1 MKRLSSIRSPWTIAG
16 AVIVAAALG
25 AGITSMQTRAA
36 APASP
41 HDTRDVQA
49 ISSAKELSHAFRFA
63 AETAGPSVVKIHSH
77 TGAKKVSGVAGMRG
91 LQQNPFKGTPF
102 EDMFPNGMP
111 DGEMPNRMPE
121 RDGIG
126 SGVIIDT
133 SGIVLTNNH
142 VVQGADDLT
151 VTLADGREFKATDV
165 KTDPQTDLAVIRL
178 TGASNLPA
186 ANLGN
191 SDDLEIGDWVLAI
204 GCPFELDHTVSAGI
218 ISGKGRTLSDVS
230 RAQFLQTD
238 AAINPGNSGGPLVN
252 IDGEVVGI
260 NTAIASNSGGYEGI
274 GFSIPINTAK
284 FITQQLIANG
294 HVSRGYLGVQ
304 MEDITPELAQKFG
317 VKQDEGVLVADVMP
331 NTPAAAAG
339 VHSGDVITSFAG
351 TAIRSPRDLRELV
364 ERTTIGSK
372 QSLQVNRDGK
382 NLALSVTLAALPDS
396 LAGPTRMHR
405 GRQQEENSES
415 TFKADKLGL
424 EVSDMTA
431 DETATFRGYEGVVI
445 RDVTEGSSAAEKG
458 LQPGMLIVAVGRTPV
473 KNVKQIEAALG
484 RESSSKSVL
493 LQVRDGEGNHFVV
506 LQQS

>member
-1 MKRLSSIRSPWTIAG
+1 MPSAMPRKPPD
-16 AVIVAAALG
+16 
-25 AGITSMQTRAA
+25 
-36 APASP
+36 PASSRFILIP
-41 HDTRDVQA
+41 ARRKFPALPAQDNCGR
-49 ISSAKELSHAFRFA
+49 ILSRELR
-63 AETAGPSVVKIHSH
+63 
-77 TGAKKVSGVAGMRG
+77 
-91 LQQNPFKGTPF
+91 F

-111 DGEMPNRMPE
+111 DGDTFNRTPE

-126 SGVIIDT
+126 SGVIIDR

-165 KTDPQTDLAVIRL
+165 KTDPQTDLAVIRIN
-178 TGASNLPA
+178 GGGDLPA
-186 ANLGN
+186 AKLGN

-304 MEDITPELAQKFG
+304 LEEITPELAQKFG
-317 VKQDEGVLVADVMP
+317 VKQNDGVLVADVMP

-339 VHSGDVITSFAG
+339 FHAGDVVTNFAG
-351 TAIRSPRDLRELV
+351 TAVHGPRDLRELV
-364 ERTTIGSK
+364 ERTAIGSK
-372 QSLQVNRDGK
+372 QSVEVNRDGK
-382 NLALSVTLAALPDS
+382 KLTLNVTLAALPDS

-415 TFKADKLGL
+415 TFKAEKLGL

-431 DETATFRGYEGVVI
+431 DDGATFKGYEGVVI
-445 RDVTEGSSAAEKG
+445 RQVDEGSSAAQKG
-458 LQPGMLIVAVGRTPV
+458 LHAGMLIHVVGHTPV
-473 KNVKQIEAALG
+473 KNVKQFEAALG
-484 RESSSKSVL
+484 RESSSTSVM
-493 LQVRDGEGNHFVV
+493 LQVCDNEGNHFVV
-506 LQQS
+506 LQKS